1 MKFLKKYATAIAL
14 SVVILVLCL
23 MPVPETPE
31 LPMTD
36 FDKLVHVLMFMGASG
51 VVFFDNTNR
60 LRQKTSPQRIV
71 WGSFVFPLLFGG
83 FIEILQSFSAFR
95 TGDWFDFFFDGVG
108 ALCGLLL
115 CFVVNRKIG

>member
-1 MKFLKKYATAIAL
+1 MIFLKKYATAIVL
-14 SVVILVLCL
+14 SVVILVICL
-23 MPVPETPE
+23 MPMPKTPT

-36 FDKLVHVLMFMGASG
+36 FDKLVHVLMFLGASG

-60 LRQKTSPQRIV
+60 LKQKIGLQRIV

-83 FIEILQSFSAFR
+83 FVEILQSFSDFR
-95 TGDWFDFFFDGVG
+95 TGDWFDFLFDGVG

-115 CFVVNRKIG
+115 CLVVNRKIG